1 MSQAS
6 RSGENAG
13 RISAAS
19 RAFSR
24 FAGAGVIVA
33 AHAAALASLYQ
44 TEYGLFAMAVFLLTW
59 GVLNCFF
66 LVMARRPAV
75 AALASLAMIE
85 LLIVVSKFKF
95 DITWM
100 TINFLDILMIDP
112 DSMAFLLGVM
122 PDLRITVLAAVLAG
136 ALLLALVWR
145 LDPMRVRRRTA
156 SLGGAACLAGAVTL
170 SAAVPE
176 QPWEPFQGV
185 NHVSSFVRSGTV
197 SLTEFVLSGVF
208 DADRE
213 AAERLKMPAE
223 ESCQAKAK
231 RPHIVMVLDESSFD
245 ARAIPGVKLVPDYA
259 RHFLS
264 YDGKERALLVETTG
278 GSTWLA
284 EYGALT
290 GLSARSFGRLKFYVT
305 RIAAGRV
312 ERGLPNALRRCGYR
326 TFTLYPAYGSF
337 LSARSFQKTVG
348 VERFMDTADM
358 RAGDVEPDRFFYDRA
373 LKTIAEARGANP
385 LFLFVYT
392 VANHFPWD
400 VRYMPELTPGW
411 RDPGNGTVLD
421 EYLRRQKASAADYAD
436 FVARLKKR
444 FPEESFLIV
453 RFGDHGP
460 NFAPRLLDP
469 QLPDGEIAQRIQAY
483 HPRYFTTYYVI
494 DGVNFTPSDVSSAL
508 DAVEVAYLPLIVQEA
523 AGLPLDPSFEEQ
535 KRILQRCQ
543 GLFYR
548 CAAGAEARRFN
559 RLLIDAGL
567 IKGL

>member
-6 RSGENAG
+6 HSGEDAG
-13 RISAAS
+13 RVSAATRS
-19 RAFSR
+19 FGR
-24 FAGAGVIVA
+24 FVGTGVIVA
-33 AHAAALASLYQ
+33 AHAAALVSVYR
-44 TEYGLFAMAVFLLTW
+44 TEYGLFAATVFLLTW
-59 GVLNCFF
+59 GLLNCFW
-66 LVMARRPAV
+66 LVMLRRPAL
-75 AALASLAMIE
+75 AAVLSLAFIE
-85 LLIVVSKFKF
+85 LLIATSKFKF

-100 TINFLDILMIDP
+100 TINFLDILMVDP
-112 DSMAFLLGVM
+112 DSMAFLFGVM
-122 PDLRITVLAAVLAG
+122 PDLRMTIAIA
-136 ALLLALVWR
+136 LALAVPAFVLIWR

-185 NHVSSFVRSGTV
+185 NHVSSFVRSGVV
-197 SLTEFVLSGVF
+197 SLTEFVLSGFF

-213 AAERLKMPAE
+213 AADKLKMPAE
-223 ESCQAKAK
+223 ESCQAKGK

-245 ARAIPGVKLVPDYA
+245 ASAIPGVKLAPDYA
-259 RHFLS
+259 RHFRS
-264 YDGKERALLVETTG
+264 YDGKMRSLIVETTG

-284 EYGALT
+284 EYGVLT

-312 ERGLPNALRRCGYR
+312 ERGLPKALARCGYKSH
-326 TFTLYPAYGSF
+326 TLYPAYGAF
-337 LSARSFQKTVG
+337 LSARAFQKTVG
-348 VERFMDTADM
+348 VDRFMDTADM
-358 RAGDVEPDRFFYDRA
+358 RAGDVEPDRFFYGRA
-373 LKTIAEARGANP
+373 LNLIENGRGGGP

-400 VRYMPELTPGW
+400 VRYMPELTPLW
-411 RDPGNGTVLD
+411 RDPGNGMILD
-421 EYLRRQKASAADYAD
+421 EYLRRQKASAIDYAD
-436 FVARLKKR
+436 FVARLKR
-444 FPEESFLIV
+444 QFPDESFLIL

-460 NFAPRLLDP
+460 NFGPRVLDP
-469 QLPDGEIAQRIQAY
+469 HLPEHEIAQRIQAY
-483 HPRYFTTYYVI
+483 HPRYFTTYYMI
-494 DGVNFTPSDVSSAL
+494 DTVNFTPADTSSAL
-508 DAVEVAYLPLIVQEA
+508 DTVEVAYLPLILQEA

-535 KRILQRCQ
+535 KRILQRCH

-548 CAAGAEARRFN
+548 CAGGAEARRFN